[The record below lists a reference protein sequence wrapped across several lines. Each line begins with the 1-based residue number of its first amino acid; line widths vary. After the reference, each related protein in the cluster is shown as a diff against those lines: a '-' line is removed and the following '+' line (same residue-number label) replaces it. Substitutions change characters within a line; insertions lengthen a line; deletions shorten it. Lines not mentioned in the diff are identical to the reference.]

1 MTAPLLGELI
11 EKMTGLALDRGGIN
25 KALDRFV
32 ADRMRALGLTM
43 VESYVSLAADPNRP
57 EQRKLIDAITV
68 PHTWFYR
75 DPEQLRV
82 IAGLLQAAPA
92 GPLAIWVAGC
102 ATGEEAYTLAMI
114 GRRIGRELW
123 VLATDV
129 NETALAAARRGVYSA
144 LSVRDVPEAER
155 HWVPQRERGFVVDD
169 ALRSAVR
176 FQRHNLV
183 DPPPQAP
190 RTGWDLVVCR
200 NVLIYFAPT
209 AARRLLARFARAVR
223 EGGALVVGASEV
235 VFEPPPGLELVSAEN
250 RLVLRRPTRP
260 PPMRAE
266 PRGTPNGL
274 RPLPRAEA
282 RAELRSEPRLEPR
295 KEPRLEPRLD
305 ARPEPRAEPRP
316 EPRTEPRPEARPEA
330 RPAPADPVI
339 PPHPRL
345 APQDIPPVPDP
356 ADRLADDDLVPEL
369 HRGHALFE
377 HGDIAAAIEIYDAI
391 VRTHPSI
398 AEPWL
403 FLGIARYAHGDVEE
417 AAAALRASLCLDS
430 ALWPAGFY
438 LARAYE
444 RLGRRADAL
453 QQYDLIAIDD
463 LQPFSLQSTSAVI
476 NELRAFRHDFRNAA
490 RRLSAERTWPPRR
503 PLR

>member
-1 MTAPLLGELI
+1 MTAPLLADLI
-11 EKMTGLALDRGGIN
+11 EKMTGLALERGGVN

-43 VESYVSLAADPNRP
+43 VESYVSLAADPTRP

-82 IAGLLQAAPA
+82 IAGLLGAAPS
-92 GPLAIWVAGC
+92 GPLAVWVAGC

-144 LSVRDVPEAER
+144 LSVRDVPEYER
-155 HWVPQRERGFVVDD
+155 HWVPQREQGFVVDD

-190 RTGWDLVVCR
+190 RGAWDLVVCR

-209 AARRLLARFARAVR
+209 AARRLLTRFARAVR

-235 VFEPPPGLELVSAEN
+235 VFEPPPGLELVSSEN

-260 PPMRAE
+260 PPV
-266 PRGTPNGL
+266 
-274 RPLPRAEA
+274 
-282 RAELRSEPRLEPR
+282 RAELRGTP
-295 KEPRLEPRLD
+295 
-305 ARPEPRAEPRP
+305 PELRTLA
-316 EPRTEPRPEARPEA
+316 TEPRSAAPV
-330 RPAPADPVI
+330 PAPAPRPI
-339 PPHPRL
+339 PPNPVL
-345 APQDIPPVPDP
+345 APQDIAPIPDP
-356 ADRLADDDLVPEL
+356 ADGRPPADGSDLVSAL
-369 HRGHALFE
+369 TRGHALFE
-377 HGDIAAAIEIYDAI
+377 HGDIAAAIAIYDAI
-391 VRTHPSI
+391 VRAHPSV

-417 AAAALRASLCLDS
+417 AATALRASLCLD
-430 ALWPAGFY
+430 ATLWPAGFY

-453 QQYDLIAIDD
+453 QQYDLIAVDD
-463 LQPFSLQSTSAVI
+463 LLPFSLQSTSAVI

-490 RRLSAERTWPPRR
+490 RRLSAERTPPLRR
-503 PLR
+503 PFR

>member
-1 MTAPLLGELI
+1 VTAPVLADLI
-11 EKMTGLALDRGGIN
+11 EKMTGLALDRGGVST
-25 KALDRFV
+25 ALDRFV

-43 VESYVSLAADPNRP
+43 IESYVALAADPLRA

-82 IAGLLQAAPA
+82 IARLLVAAPA
-92 GPLAIWVAGC
+92 GPLSVWVAGC

-144 LSVRDVPEAER
+144 LSVRDVPDYER
-155 HWVPQRERGFVVDD
+155 HWVPQREAGFVVDD
-169 ALRSAVR
+169 VLRSAVR

-183 DPPPQAP
+183 DPAPQPPRGA
-190 RTGWDLVVCR
+190 WDLVVCR

-235 VFEPPPGLELVSAEN
+235 VFEPPPGLELVSTDN
-250 RLVLRRPTRP
+250 RLVLRRPVKP
-260 PPMRAE
+260 PAI
-266 PRGTPNGL
+266 
-274 RPLPRAEA
+274 RAEA
-282 RAELRSEPRLEPR
+282 RGTP
-295 KEPRLEPRLD
+295 
-305 ARPEPRAEPRP
+305 PEPLP
-316 EPRTEPRPEARPEA
+316 T
-330 RPAPADPVI
+330 
-339 PPHPRL
+339 
-345 APQDIPPVPDP
+345 PDP
-356 ADRLADDDLVPEL
+356 AGPREPAPVRDDGLTTAL
-369 HRGHALFE
+369 SQGHALFE
-377 HGDIAAAIEIYDAI
+377 RGEVAAAIEVYDGL
-391 VRTHPSI
+391 VRLHPSV
-398 AEPWL
+398 AEVWL
-403 FLGIARYAHGDVEE
+403 FLGIARYTQGDIED
-417 AAAALRASLCLDS
+417 AATALRASLCLDA

-453 QQYDLIAIDD
+453 QQYDLIAVDD
-463 LQPFSLQSTSAVI
+463 LPPFLLQSSAAVI
-476 NELRAFRHDFRNAA
+476 NELRAFRHDVRSAA
-490 RRLSAERTWPPRR
+490 RRVSAERSLPVRR
-503 PLR
+503 PFR

>member
-1 MTAPLLGELI
+1 VEEAVTAPLLGELI

-32 ADRMRALGLTM
+32 ADRMRALGMTM
-43 VESYVSLAADPNRP
+43 VESYVSLAADPTRP

-82 IAGLLQAAPA
+82 IAGLLHAAQP
-92 GPLAIWVAGC
+92 GPLSVWVAGC

-144 LSVRDVPEAER
+144 LSVRDVPEYER
-155 HWVPQRERGFVVDD
+155 HWVPQREHGFVVDD

-190 RTGWDLVVCR
+190 RGAWDLVVCR
-200 NVLIYFAPT
+200 NVLIYFAPG

-235 VFEPPPGLELVSAEN
+235 VFEPPPGLELVSSEK

-260 PPMRAE
+260 PPLRIE
-266 PRGTPNGL
+266 PRGIPPEL
-274 RPLPRAEA
+274 RPLP
-282 RAELRSEPRLEPR
+282 
-295 KEPRLEPRLD
+295 
-305 ARPEPRAEPRP
+305 EPRAVAES
-316 EPRTEPRPEARPEA
+316 
-330 RPAPADPVI
+330 RPASESRPAATSAPVI
-339 PPHPRL
+339 PPNPRL

-356 ADRLADDDLVPEL
+356 ADKPADPTADLVAAL

-377 HGDIAAAIEIYDAI
+377 HGDIAAAIEVYDAI
-391 VRTHPSI
+391 ARAHPSV

-403 FLGIARYAHGDVEE
+403 FLGIARYAHGDIEE
-417 AAAALRASLCLDS
+417 AASALRAALCLDTS
-430 ALWPAGFY
+430 LWPAGFY

-453 QQYDLIAIDD
+453 QQYDLIAVDD
-463 LQPFSLQSTSAVI
+463 LQPFALQSTSAVI
-476 NELRAFRHDFRNAA
+476 NELRAFGHDFRNAA
-490 RRLSAERTWPPRR
+490 RRLSAERSLPPRR
-503 PLR
+503 PFR

>member
-1 MTAPLLGELI
+1 VEEAVTAPLLAELI
-11 EKMTGLALDRGGIN
+11 EKMTGLALDRGGVN

-32 ADRMRALGLTM
+32 ADRMRALGMTM
-43 VESYVSLAADPNRP
+43 VESYVSLAADPSRP

-82 IAGLLQAAPA
+82 IAGLLHAAQP
-92 GPLAIWVAGC
+92 GPLSVWVAGC

-144 LSVRDVPEAER
+144 LSVRDVPDYER
-155 HWVPQRERGFVVDD
+155 HWVPQREHGFVVDD
-169 ALRSAVR
+169 ALRSTVR

-190 RTGWDLVVCR
+190 RGAWDLIVCR

-235 VFEPPPGLELVSAEN
+235 VFEPPPGLELVSSEK

-260 PPMRAE
+260 PPLRTE
-266 PRGTPNGL
+266 PRGTPPGL
-274 RPLPRAEA
+274 RTLPESRL
-282 RAELRSEPRLEPR
+282 AELRL
-295 KEPRLEPRLD
+295 
-305 ARPEPRAEPRP
+305 
-316 EPRTEPRPEARPEA
+316 
-330 RPAPADPVI
+330 APTNLPVI
-339 PPHPRL
+339 PPNPRL
-345 APQDIPPVPDP
+345 APQDIPPIPDP
-356 ADRLADDDLVPEL
+356 ADRPDATSDLVPEL

-377 HGDIAAAIEIYDAI
+377 RGDIAAAIEIYDAV
-391 VRTHPSI
+391 VRAHPSI

-417 AAAALRASLCLDS
+417 AANALRASLCLDTT
-430 ALWPAGFY
+430 LWPAGFY

-453 QQYDLIAIDD
+453 QQYDLIAVDD

-476 NELRAFRHDFRNAA
+476 NELRAFGHDFHNAA
-490 RRLSAERTWPPRR
+490 RRLSAERTLPPRR
-503 PLR
+503 PFR

>member
-1 MTAPLLGELI
+1 VEEAVTAPLLGELI

-32 ADRMRALGLTM
+32 SDRMRALGMTM
-43 VESYVSLAADPNRP
+43 VESYVSLAADPTRP

-82 IAGLLQAAPA
+82 IAGLLHAAQP
-92 GPLAIWVAGC
+92 GPLAVWVAGC

-129 NETALAAARRGVYSA
+129 NETALASARRGVYSA
-144 LSVRDVPEAER
+144 LSVRDVPEYER
-155 HWVPQRERGFVVDD
+155 HWVPQREHGLVVDD
-169 ALRSAVR
+169 ALRSTVR

-190 RTGWDLVVCR
+190 RGAWDLVVCR
-200 NVLIYFAPT
+200 NVLIYFASG

-235 VFEPPPGLELVSAEN
+235 VFEPPPGLELVSSEK

-260 PPMRAE
+260 PPPRTE
-266 PRGTPNGL
+266 PSGTPPGL
-274 RPLPRAEA
+274 RIL
-282 RAELRSEPRLEPR
+282 
-295 KEPRLEPRLD
+295 
-305 ARPEPRAEPRP
+305 PEPRAAPELRPAAEPRP
-316 EPRTEPRPEARPEA
+316 AA
-330 RPAPADPVI
+330 ASAPVI
-339 PPHPRL
+339 LPNPRL
-345 APQDIPPVPDP
+345 APQDIPPAPDP
-356 ADRLADDDLVPEL
+356 ADKPADAGDLVAAL

-377 HGDIAAAIEIYDAI
+377 HGDIAAAIEVYDATA
-391 VRTHPSI
+391 RAHPAV

-403 FLGIARYAHGDVEE
+403 FLGIARYTHGDVEE
-417 AAAALRASLCLDS
+417 AAGALRASLCLDTT
-430 ALWPAGFY
+430 LWPAGFY

-453 QQYDLIAIDD
+453 QQYDLIAVDD

-476 NELRAFRHDFRNAA
+476 NELRAFGHDFRNAA
-490 RRLSAERTWPPRR
+490 RRLSAERSLPPRR
-503 PLR
+503 PFR

>member
-1 MTAPLLGELI
+1 VTAPLLGELI

-32 ADRMRALGLTM
+32 SDRMRVLGMTM
-43 VESYVSLAADPNRP
+43 VESYVSLAADPSRP

-92 GPLAIWVAGC
+92 GPLAVWVAGC

-144 LSVRDVPEAER
+144 LSVRDVPESER
-155 HWVPQRERGFVVDD
+155 HWVPRSERGFVVDD
-169 ALRSAVR
+169 ALRSTVR

-190 RTGWDLVVCR
+190 RGAWDLVICR
-200 NVLIYFAPT
+200 NVLIYFASG

-235 VFEPPPGLELVSAEN
+235 VFEPPPGLELVSADN

-260 PPMRAE
+260 PPLRAE
-266 PRGTPNGL
+266 VRGTPPGF
-274 RPLPRAEA
+274 RALP
-282 RAELRSEPRLEPR
+282 ELRLAAAPAASPIIPPNPRLAPQDIPPN
-295 KEPRLEPRLD
+295 PRL
-305 ARPEPRAEPRP
+305 
-316 EPRTEPRPEARPEA
+316 
-330 RPAPADPVI
+330 APQDI
-339 PPHPRL
+339 PPNPRL
-345 APQDIPPVPDP
+345 APQDIPPVPEP
-356 ADRLADDDLVPEL
+356 ADRPADATRELIDTL

-377 HGDIAAAIEIYDAI
+377 HGDIAAAIETYDAI
-391 VRTHPSI
+391 VRVHPSV

-403 FLGIARYAHGDVEE
+403 FLGIARYAHGDVEQ
-417 AAAALRASLCLDS
+417 AASALRASLCLDTT
-430 ALWPAGFY
+430 LWPAGFY

-444 RLGRRADAL
+444 RLGRRADAR
-453 QQYDLIAIDD
+453 QQYDLIAVDE
-463 LQPFSLQSTSAVI
+463 LQSFSLLSTSAVI
-476 NELRAFRHDFRNAA
+476 NELRAFSHDFRSAA
-490 RRLSAERTWPPRR
+490 RRLSVERTLPPRR
-503 PLR
+503 PFR

>member
-1 MTAPLLGELI
+1 VTAPLLGELI

-32 ADRMRALGLTM
+32 ADRMRALGMTM
-43 VESYVSLAADPNRP
+43 VESYVSLAADPSRP

-82 IAGLLQAAPA
+82 IAGLLQAAPS
-92 GPLAIWVAGC
+92 GPLAVWVAGC

-155 HWVPQRERGFVVDD
+155 HWVPRSERGFVVDD
-169 ALRSAVR
+169 ALRSTVR

-190 RTGWDLVVCR
+190 RGAWDLVVCR
-200 NVLIYFAPT
+200 NVLIYFASG

-235 VFEPPPGLELVSAEN
+235 VFEPPPGLELVSADN
-250 RLVLRRPTRP
+250 RLVLRRPIRP
-260 PPMRAE
+260 PPLRAE
-266 PRGTPNGL
+266 VRGTPPGFRALPEL
-274 RPLPRAEA
+274 RPAA
-282 RAELRSEPRLEPR
+282 
-295 KEPRLEPRLD
+295 
-305 ARPEPRAEPRP
+305 
-316 EPRTEPRPEARPEA
+316 
-330 RPAPADPVI
+330 APAAAPII
-339 PPHPRL
+339 PPNPRL
-345 APQDIPPVPDP
+345 APQDIPPVPEP
-356 ADRLADDDLVPEL
+356 ADRSVDATRELVDEL

-377 HGDIAAAIEIYDAI
+377 HGEIAAAIEIYDAI
-391 VRTHPSI
+391 VRMHPSV

-417 AAAALRASLCLDS
+417 AASALRASLCLDTT
-430 ALWPAGFY
+430 LWPAGFY

-444 RLGRRADAL
+444 RLGRRADAR
-453 QQYDLIAIDD
+453 QQYDLIAVDE
-463 LQPFSLQSTSAVI
+463 LQSFSLLSTSAVI
-476 NELRAFRHDFRNAA
+476 NELRAFSHDFRSAA
-490 RRLSAERTWPPRR
+490 RRLSVERTLPPRR
-503 PLR
+503 PFR

>member
-1 MTAPLLGELI
+1 MTTPLLAELI
-11 EKMTGLALDRGGIN
+11 EKMTGLALERGGVN

-32 ADRMRALGLTM
+32 ADRMRALGMTM
-43 VESYVSLAADPNRP
+43 VESYVSLAADPSRP

-82 IAGLLQAAPA
+82 IAGLLQAAPP
-92 GPLAIWVAGC
+92 GPQAIWIAGC

-144 LSVRDVPEAER
+144 LSVRDVPEYER
-155 HWVPQRERGFVVDD
+155 RWVPQRENGFVVDD
-169 ALRSAVR
+169 VLRSTVR

-183 DPPPQAP
+183 DPTPQAP
-190 RTGWDLVVCR
+190 RGAWDLVVCR
-200 NVLIYFAPT
+200 NVLIYFAAP

-235 VFEPPPGLELVSAEN
+235 VFEPPPGLELVSSEK

-260 PPMRAE
+260 PV
-266 PRGTPNGL
+266 
-274 RPLPRAEA
+274 
-282 RAELRSEPRLEPR
+282 S
-295 KEPRLEPRLD
+295 
-305 ARPEPRAEPRP
+305 
-316 EPRTEPRPEARPEA
+316 RTEPHSTPPELRTLAESRAALESRLAPESRLTPES
-330 RPAPADPVI
+330 RPAPTNSPVVL
-339 PPHPRL
+339 PNPRL
-345 APQDIPPVPDP
+345 APQDIAPAPEP
-356 ADRLADDDLVPEL
+356 ADRPADLTSDLVAEL
-369 HRGHALFE
+369 HRGHAMFE
-377 HGDIAAAIEIYDAI
+377 RGDIAAAIEVYDAV
-391 VRTHPSI
+391 VRAHPAV

-417 AAAALRASLCLDS
+417 AANALRASLCLDTT
-430 ALWPAGFY
+430 LWPAAFY
-438 LARAYE
+438 LARAYD

-453 QQYDLIAIDD
+453 QQYDLIAVDD

-476 NELRAFRHDFRNAA
+476 NELRALGHDFRNAA
-490 RRLSAERTWPPRR
+490 RRLSAERSLPPRR
-503 PLR
+503 PFR

>member
-1 MTAPLLGELI
+1 MTAPLLAELI
-11 EKMTGLALDRGGIN
+11 EKMTGLALERGGVN

-32 ADRMRALGLTM
+32 ADRMRTLGMTM
-43 VESYVSLAADPNRP
+43 VESYVSLAADPTRP

-82 IAGLLQAAPA
+82 IAGLLQAAPP
-92 GPLAIWVAGC
+92 GPLAVWVAGC

-144 LSVRDVPEAER
+144 LSVRDVPEHER
-155 HWVPQRERGFVVDD
+155 HWVPQREHGFVVDD
-169 ALRSAVR
+169 TLRSTVR

-183 DPPPQAP
+183 DPTPQAP
-190 RTGWDLVVCR
+190 RGAWDLVICR
-200 NVLIYFAPT
+200 NVLIYFAQP

-235 VFEPPPGLELVSAEN
+235 VFEPPPGLELVSADN
-250 RLVLRRPTRP
+250 RLVLRRPTKP
-260 PPMRAE
+260 PPMRTDA
-266 PRGTPNGL
+266 RGTPPEFRTLPDL
-274 RPLPRAEA
+274 RPTPE
-282 RAELRSEPRLEPR
+282 S
-295 KEPRLEPRLD
+295 
-305 ARPEPRAEPRP
+305 RPIAPG
-316 EPRTEPRPEARPEA
+316 
-330 RPAPADPVI
+330 APAI
-339 PPHPRL
+339 PPNPRL
-345 APQDIPPVPDP
+345 APQDIPPAPGPIEKP
-356 ADRLADDDLVPEL
+356 ADPNSDLVDAL

-391 VRTHPSI
+391 VRAHPAV

-417 AAAALRASLCLDS
+417 AANALRASLCLDTT
-430 ALWPAGFY
+430 LWPAGFY
-438 LARAYE
+438 LARAYD

-453 QQYDLIAIDD
+453 QQYDLIAVDD
-463 LQPFSLQSTSAVI
+463 LQPFSLLSTSAVI
-476 NELRAFRHDFRNAA
+476 NELRAFGHDFRNAA
-490 RRLSAERTWPPRR
+490 RRQSAERTASSRR
-503 PLR
+503 PFR

>member
-1 MTAPLLGELI
+1 VTAPALAELI
-11 EKMTGLALDRGGIN
+11 ERMTGLALDRGGVST
-25 KALDRFV
+25 ALDRFV

-43 VESYVSLAADPNRP
+43 IESYVQIAADPMRG

-82 IAGLLQAAPA
+82 IAGLLGSAPA
-92 GPLAIWVAGC
+92 GPLSVWVAGC

-114 GRRIGRELW
+114 GRRIGRDLW

-144 LSVRDVPEAER
+144 LSVRDVPEYER
-155 HWVPQRERGFVVDD
+155 HWVPQREAGFVVDD
-169 ALRSAVR
+169 VLRSSVR

-190 RTGWDLVVCR
+190 RGAWDLVVCR
-200 NVLIYFAPT
+200 NVLIYFAPG
-209 AARRLLARFARAVR
+209 AASRLLARFARAVR

-235 VFEPPPGLELVSAEN
+235 VFEPPPGLELVSTDN

-266 PRGTPNGL
+266 LRATPPA
-274 RPLPRAEA
+274 PLPAPTQDPAA
-282 RAELRSEPRLEPR
+282 RRDTTPA
-295 KEPRLEPRLD
+295 
-305 ARPEPRAEPRP
+305 PEPSPP
-316 EPRTEPRPEARPEA
+316 ERE
-330 RPAPADPVI
+330 DG
-339 PPHPRL
+339 L
-345 APQDIPPVPDP
+345 AT
-356 ADRLADDDLVPEL
+356 ALGA
-369 HRGHALFE
+369 GHALFE
-377 HGDIAAAIEIYDAI
+377 RGEIAAAIEIYDEL
-391 VRTHPSI
+391 VRQHPSL
-398 AEPWL
+398 AEVWL
-403 FLGIARYAHGDVEE
+403 FLGIARYAHGEIDE
-417 AAAALRASLCLDS
+417 AATALRASLCLDS

-453 QQYDLIAIDD
+453 QQYDLIAVDD
-463 LQPFSLQSTSAVI
+463 LPPFSLQSSSAVI
-476 NELRAFRHDFRNAA
+476 NELRAFRHDFRSAA
-490 RRLSAERTWPPRR
+490 RRLSAELAANPRR
-503 PLR
+503 PFR

>member
-1 MTAPLLGELI
+1 VEEAVTAPLLAELI
-11 EKMTGLALDRGGIN
+11 EKMTGLALHRGGVN

-43 VESYVSLAADPNRP
+43 VESYVSLAADPTRP

-82 IAGLLQAAPA
+82 IAGLLGAAPP
-92 GPLAIWVAGC
+92 GPLAVWVAGC

-144 LSVRDVPEAER
+144 LSVRDVPEPER
-155 HWVPQRERGFVVDD
+155 HWVPQREHGFVVDD
-169 ALRSAVR
+169 ALRSTVR

-183 DPPPQAP
+183 DPTPQAP
-190 RTGWDLVVCR
+190 RGAWDLVVCR
-200 NVLIYFAPT
+200 NVLIYFAQT

-250 RLVLRRPTRP
+250 RLVLRRPARP
-260 PPMRAE
+260 IPLRVE
-266 PRGTPNGL
+266 PRGTPTGL
-274 RPLPRAEA
+274 RPVP
-282 RAELRSEPRLEPR
+282 EPRPALEPR
-295 KEPRLEPRLD
+295 PV
-305 ARPEPRAEPRP
+305 PEP
-316 EPRTEPRPEARPEA
+316 
-330 RPAPADPVI
+330 RPAPASPPNI
-339 PPHPRL
+339 PPNPLL
-345 APQDIPPVPDP
+345 APQDIPPMPDP
-356 ADRLADDDLVPEL
+356 SDRPPPDANSDLVAAL

-377 HGDIAAAIEIYDAI
+377 HGDIAAAIEVYDAI
-391 VRTHPSI
+391 VRAHPSI

-403 FLGIARYAHGDVEE
+403 FLGIARYAHGEVE
-417 AAAALRASLCLDS
+417 AAANALRASLCLDTT
-430 ALWPAGFY
+430 LWPAGFY

-444 RLGRRADAL
+444 RLGRRADAM
-453 QQYDLIAIDD
+453 QQYDLIAVDD

-476 NELRAFRHDFRNAA
+476 NELRAFRHDFRSAA
-490 RRLSAERTWPPRR
+490 RRLSAERSAPPRR
-503 PLR
+503 PFR

>member
-1 MTAPLLGELI
+1 VTAPLLGELI

-32 ADRMRALGLTM
+32 SDRMRALGMTM
-43 VESYVSLAADPNRP
+43 VESYVSLAADPTRP

-82 IAGLLQAAPA
+82 IAGLLHAAQP
-92 GPLAIWVAGC
+92 GPLAVWVAGC

-144 LSVRDVPEAER
+144 LSVRDVPEYER
-155 HWVPQRERGFVVDD
+155 HWVPQREHGFVVDD
-169 ALRSAVR
+169 ALRSTVR

-190 RTGWDLVVCR
+190 RGAWDLVVCR
-200 NVLIYFAPT
+200 NVLIYFASG

-235 VFEPPPGLELVSAEN
+235 VFEPPPGLELVSSEK

-260 PPMRAE
+260 PPLRTEARGTPPELRSLAE
-266 PRGTPNGL
+266 PRL
-274 RPLPRAEA
+274 A
-282 RAELRSEPRLEPR
+282 EPRLA
-295 KEPRLEPRLD
+295 EPRLAEPRL
-305 ARPEPRAEPRP
+305 AEPRP
-316 EPRTEPRPEARPEA
+316 
-330 RPAPADPVI
+330 APASPQVI
-339 PPHPRL
+339 PPNPRL
-345 APQDIPPVPDP
+345 APQDIPPVPEP
-356 ADRLADDDLVPEL
+356 ADRPDAGDLVTEL

-377 HGDIAAAIEIYDAI
+377 RGDIAAAIEIYDAI
-391 VRTHPSI
+391 VRAHPSV

-417 AAAALRASLCLDS
+417 AATALRASLCLDTT
-430 ALWPAGFY
+430 LWPAGFY

-453 QQYDLIAIDD
+453 QQYDLIAVDE
-463 LQPFSLQSTSAVI
+463 LQPFALQSTSAVI
-476 NELRAFRHDFRNAA
+476 NELRAFGHDFRNAA
-490 RRLSAERTWPPRR
+490 RRLSAERTLPPRR
-503 PLR
+503 PFR

>member
-1 MTAPLLGELI
+1 MTAPLLAELI
-11 EKMTGLALDRGGIN
+11 EKMTGLALDRGGVN

-32 ADRMRALGLTM
+32 SDRMRALGMTM
-43 VESYVSLAADPNRP
+43 VESYVSLAADSSRP

-75 DPEQLRV
+75 DGEQLRV
-82 IAGLLQAAPA
+82 IAGLLSAAPP
-92 GPLAIWVAGC
+92 GPLSIWVAGC

-114 GRRIGRELW
+114 GRRIGREVV

-169 ALRSAVR
+169 ALRASVR

-190 RTGWDLVVCR
+190 RGAWDLVVCR
-200 NVLIYFAPT
+200 NVLIYFAPG

-235 VFEPPPGLELVSAEN
+235 VFEPPPGLELVSADN

-260 PPMRAE
+260 PPLTTALPPPLRADA
-266 PRGTPNGL
+266 RGTPPGFRAL
-274 RPLPRAEA
+274 PESRPTTVPAA
-282 RAELRSEPRLEPR
+282 
-295 KEPRLEPRLD
+295 
-305 ARPEPRAEPRP
+305 
-316 EPRTEPRPEARPEA
+316 
-330 RPAPADPVI
+330 APAAAPSI
-339 PPHPRL
+339 PPNPRL
-345 APQDIPPVPDP
+345 APQDLPPAPIPEPTGKSPD
-356 ADRLADDDLVPEL
+356 AARDLVDAL
-369 HRGHALFE
+369 HRGHLLFE
-377 HGDIAAAIEIYDAI
+377 HGDMAAAIEVYDAI
-391 VRTHPSI
+391 VRTHPAV

-417 AAAALRASLCLDS
+417 AASALRASLCLDTT
-430 ALWPAGFY
+430 LWPAGFY

-444 RLGRRADAL
+444 RLGRRAEAR
-453 QQYDLIAIDD
+453 QQYDLIAVDE
-463 LQPFSLQSTSAVI
+463 LQSFSLLSTSAVI
-476 NELRAFRHDFRNAA
+476 NELRAFSHDFRNAA
-490 RRLSAERTWPPRR
+490 RRLSAERTLPPRR
-503 PLR
+503 PFR

>member
-1 MTAPLLGELI
+1 VTAPLLAELI
-11 EKMTGLALDRGGIN
+11 EKMTGLALDRGGVN

-32 ADRMRALGLTM
+32 ADRMRALGMTM
-43 VESYVSLAADPNRP
+43 VESYVSLAADPSRP

-82 IAGLLQAAPA
+82 IAGLLHTAPA
-92 GPLAIWVAGC
+92 GPLSVWVAGC
-102 ATGEEAYTLAMI
+102 ATGEEAYTLAMF

-144 LSVRDVPEAER
+144 LSVRDVPEYER
-155 HWVPQRERGFVVDD
+155 HWVPQREHGFVVDD
-169 ALRSAVR
+169 VLRSTVR

-183 DPPPQAP
+183 DPTPQAP
-190 RTGWDLVVCR
+190 RGAWDLVVCR
-200 NVLIYFAPT
+200 NVLIYFAAP

-235 VFEPPPGLELVSAEN
+235 VFEPPPGLELVSSEK
-250 RLVLRRPTRP
+250 RLVLRRPIRP
-260 PPMRAE
+260 PLPRTE
-266 PRGTPNGL
+266 PRGTPPEL
-274 RPLPRAEA
+274 RTLPEPRAA
-282 RAELRSEPRLEPR
+282 SEPRLAPES
-295 KEPRLEPRLD
+295 RLTPES
-305 ARPEPRAEPRP
+305 RPVPTNP
-316 EPRTEPRPEARPEA
+316 
-330 RPAPADPVI
+330 PVVS
-339 PPHPRL
+339 PNPRL
-345 APQDIPPVPDP
+345 AAQDIAPVPDP
-356 ADRLADDDLVPEL
+356 ADRPADTTSDLVAEL

-377 HGDIAAAIEIYDAI
+377 RGDITAAIEIYDAV
-391 VRTHPSI
+391 VRAHPSV

-417 AAAALRASLCLDS
+417 AANALRASLCLDTT
-430 ALWPAGFY
+430 LWPAGFY

-453 QQYDLIAIDD
+453 QQYDLIAVDD
-463 LQPFSLQSTSAVI
+463 LQPFLLQSTSAVI
-476 NELRAFRHDFRNAA
+476 NELRAFGHDFRNAA
-490 RRLSAERTWPPRR
+490 RRLSAERSLPPRR
-503 PLR
+503 PFR